1 MNTVTL
7 AANAATAATRFHVTL
22 PAGLL
27 ALLQRVFA
35 APATPA
41 ALQLAA
47 NATTWITRPLGRIVT
62 CETGTL
68 WLAFDNEPADV
79 ILEAGQS
86 HRCAKAS
93 KLSIHAL
100 AAARVSVN

>member
-7 AANAATAATRFHVTL
+7 AATAATRFQVTL

-47 NATTWITRPLGRIVT
+47 NATTWITRDR
-62 CETGTL
+62 
-68 WLAFDNEPADV
+68 
-79 ILEAGQS
+79 
-86 HRCAKAS
+86 K
-93 KLSIHAL
+93 
-100 AAARVSVN
+100 SVV